1 MTRQSLMFEITIED
15 VTVELEDI
23 GEGISGDYDPED
35 KEDIPL
41 LRFTVLKNGEPI
53 DDASYCTQVP
63 TTISVT
69 EATKVL
75 STIMNEVFEPVIRGY
90 SIKKMCERL
99 SWIDSTAWV
108 PEVNY

>member
-1 MTRQSLMFEITIED
+1 MFEITIED

-23 GEGISGDYDPED
+23 GEGISGDYDPND
-35 KEDIPL
+35 KDDIPL
-41 LRFTVLKNGEPI
+41 LRFTVWKDHVQV